1 MIKGFHVMAL
11 IRTKGLVIR
20 EVGVDDA
27 DKIITLIT
35 EDVGKISVSARGA
48 RKSGSRYS
56 YGTQVL
62 TYGEFI
68 LFKARNSFILNGCDI
83 ITSFYD
89 LAQDMERFTYAAH
102 IIEMAS
108 DATTDEH
115 TTGGILNLLLHGL
128 NALCKGRNSSL
139 VASAFTIKL
148 MQISGYPP
156 HVTGCASCGAQDIET
171 ICFSFS
177 QCGFVC
183 ERCAGIDGN
192 AVSVEPGT
200 AKALLH
206 VMCSDNAGVFK
217 FELSS
222 GNLEAFSYIANRY
235 IAERLDKRYGKL
247 DFLKEI
253 NLQSYDLGGSGK

>member
-1 MIKGFHVMAL
+1 MAL
-11 IRTKGLVIR
+11 ITTKGLVIR
-20 EVGVDDA
+20 EVKVDDE

-35 EDVGKISVSARGA
+35 EDIGKISVSAKGA

-56 YGTQVL
+56 YGTQAL
-62 TYGEFI
+62 TYGEYI
-68 LFKARNSFILNGCDI
+68 LFKARNSYILNGCDI

-89 LAQDMERFTYAAH
+89 LAQDLERFTYAAH
-102 IIEMAS
+102 MIEIAS
-108 DATTDEH
+108 DATTDEQS
-115 TTGGILNLLLHGL
+115 TARILNLLLHGL
-128 NALCKGRNSSL
+128 NALCKGRNSCL
-139 VASAFTIKL
+139 VSSAFILKL

-156 HVTGCASCGAQDIET
+156 HVTGCATCGEQDFEI
-171 ICFSFS
+171 IHFSFS

-183 ERCAGIDGN
+183 EKCAGIDGN
-192 AVSVEPGT
+192 AIAIEPGT
-200 AKALLH
+200 AKAFLH

-247 DFLKEI
+247 DMLKEI
-253 NLQSYDLGGSGK
+253 NLQ